1 MRSEHQLQI
10 SPRCIILP
18 HELVITAIRSQG
30 PGGQNVNKVSSAIHL
45 SFDVRASQLP
55 EAVKDRILKLRD
67 QRLSKDGVIS
77 LKCQEFR
84 SQEQNR
90 VAALER
96 MRELLQMATKVPVIR
111 KATKVSK
118 SSARQRLEGKSRRS
132 EVKSLR
138 RRWDG

>member
-1 MRSEHQLQI
+1 MRSEQHIQI
-10 SPRCIILP
+10 APRIYILP
-18 HELVITAIRSQG
+18 HELVFTAIRAQG

-45 SFDVRASQLP
+45 SFDVLASDLP
-55 EAVKDRILKLRD
+55 TFIKDRLLKMRD

-90 VAALER
+90 MAALER
-96 MRELLQMATKVPVIR
+96 MRELLNMASKVPVIR

-118 SSARQRLEGKSRRS
+118 SSVRQRLDSKSRRG

-138 RRWDG
+138 RKLEG